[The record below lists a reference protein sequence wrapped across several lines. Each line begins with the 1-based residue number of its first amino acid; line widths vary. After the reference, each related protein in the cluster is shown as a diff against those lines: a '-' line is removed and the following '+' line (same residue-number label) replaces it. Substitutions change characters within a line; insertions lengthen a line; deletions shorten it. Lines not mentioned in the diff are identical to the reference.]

1 MNTYLILGHG
11 TESLID
17 FNDRPQIPEGI
28 VLVTIAECGI
38 ITTRDEVC
46 PMVEAFSKEENS
58 EILAN
63 PQVYQEKIKGFLNGK
78 DFHYYKE
85 GDKYPK
91 LTLQM
96 FLDWPR
102 DTETEIFKSGT
113 YTFPLE
119 KSMECSSF
127 FKKIGPYKDGRKL
140 FERLVPDDYSSEFM
154 YKGSIKPLESEVDEI
169 LKKTKNVNILKK
181 SLTMSLEEIF
191 KAGGPGIYYY
201 VVCRSIK
208 DVLTPEQY
216 VREMQLNNENSK
228 RYEPY
233 YRKNWISNI
242 PAILPLLD
250 ENIATLPK
258 WQQSTALEVKK
269 NYEGLHRVT
278 GVRRRSI
285 NQQSRIGGERKGK
298 RKSVAKKS
306 TTRKLR
312 KYKNPIQAS

>member
-1 MNTYLILGHG
+1 MSDPDNKYLILGHG

-28 VLVTIAECGI
+28 RLVTIAECGS

-46 PMVEAFSKEENS
+46 PMVEAFTRQENS
-58 EILAN
+58 EILGN
-63 PQVYQEKIKGFLNGK
+63 PQAHKETIKGFLNGK

-96 FLDWPR
+96 FLDWPS
-102 DTETEIFKSGT
+102 DTETEVFKSGT

-119 KSMECSSF
+119 SETCNTL

-140 FERLVPDDYSSEFM
+140 FERLIPDDYMSDFM
-154 YKGSIKPLESEVDEI
+154 YKGSIKPLQSEVDEI
-169 LKKTKNVNILKK
+169 LQNTKNVNILKK
-181 SLTMSLEEIF
+181 SLTVSLEDIF
-191 KAGGPGIYYY
+191 KTGGPGIYYY

-208 DVLTPEQY
+208 DVLTPQQY
-216 VREMQLNNENSK
+216 VREMQLNEDNSK

-233 YRKNWISNI
+233 YKKDWISNI
-242 PAILPLLD
+242 PAILPLIE

-258 WQQSTALEVKK
+258 WQQSTAIQVKK
-269 NYEGLHRVT
+269 NYEGLHRVRS
-278 GVRRRSI
+278 VRRRSI
-285 NQQSRIGGERKGK
+285 HQQTRLGGK

-306 TTRKLR
+306 TKRKPR
-312 KYKNPIQAS
+312 KCRSPIQAS